1 MHKILPYS
9 FHRTKEGDNWRYM
22 ISNKTL
28 KIEKEKRKKKRV
40 VTLSPTLSYQPYINN
55 HMLIPKI
62 STENPKR

>member
-1 MHKILPYS
+1 
-9 FHRTKEGDNWRYM
+9 M